1 MTRLYVEGEYS
12 DSGYVGIDDVNPTGL
27 PFLLNFDYFRDLGVF
42 TQTHEQAL
50 SDYLQDIQQAK
61 ATGSAAM
68 TRLLAL
74 ENALNELWGQITYV
88 IYAYED
94 GVLTR
99 TV

>member
-1 MTRLYVEGEYS
+1 MEGEYA

-42 TQTHEQAL
+42 TSAHAQAL
-50 SDYLQDIQQAK
+50 SDYLRDIGQAK
-61 ATGSAAM
+61 AAGSTAM

-74 ENALNELWGQITYV
+74 ENTLNDLWGQIIYV

-94 GVLTR
+94 GLLTR